1 MKVEIG
7 GFVTPNIT
15 ISANSRIIFE
25 TGRKAEGEQSDSF
38 RLRPAVTGLRRDW

>member
-15 ISANSRIIFE
+15 VSANSRIIFD
-25 TGRKAEGEQSDSF
+25 TGRKAEGEQSDSLKCCL
-38 RLRPAVTGLRRDW
+38 LRQPAFA